1 MLRRCAAHMRAT
13 SCRPSRRPG
22 GKRCS
27 AIALSSVCPRPKPSS
42 CCGRGA
48 ATAASR
54 LKSGSSGS
62 RMETLLHNAVAHPET
77 GRIWSTDLG
86 MLREIVHQKLGGS
99 TMAES
104 IPMVRIVPPDSIAKR
119 VAPHVGKHGLVDFI
133 DGVLAQQRLK
143 PLEMP

>member
-1 MLRRCAAHMRAT
+1 MRAT
-13 SCRPSRRPG
+13 SSRPSRRPG
-22 GKRCS
+22 GKACS
-27 AIALSSVCPRPKPSS
+27 AIALSSVCRRPKPSS

-48 ATAASR
+48 ATTASR
-54 LKSGSSGS
+54 LKSRSSGS
-62 RMETLLHNAVAHPET
+62 RLLHNAAAHPET

-86 MLREIVHQKLGGS
+86 MLREIVDQKLGGS
-99 TMAES
+99 AMAES